1 MSAVNQNFRP
11 PFILAL
17 PFTDHYYLWLVP
29 PDEISL
35 VSYMSLLF
43 KCYRRILCMRVKALK
58 MTSAQTAIS
67 SWHKVPLFV
76 YSYFEK
82 GVRKSHATIPKGGW
96 FWVRCSSRK
105 FERMA
110 WEAMDLHVCLPMLK
124 ESNKSRFDSFGVR
137 DSALIISH
145 ITFRDCP
152 VQVFCDNLS
161 RNSVY
166 KWHFPGSCFKFNSIS
181 ISSRSNCWI

>member
-1 MSAVNQNFRP
+1 MLQVDFLYAGKGSKNDFSTNSNIP
-11 PFILAL
+11 MTLS
-17 PFTDHYYLWLVP
+17 YLVC
-29 PDEISL
+29 IQ
-35 VSYMSLLF
+35 LF
-43 KCYRRILCMRVKALK
+43 QV
-58 MTSAQTAIS
+58 
-67 SWHKVPLFV
+67 V
-76 YSYFEK
+76 
-82 GVRKSHATIPKGGW
+82 GKSHATIPKGARW
-96 FWVRCSSRK
+96 FWVHCSSGK

-110 WEAMDLHVCLPMLK
+110 WEAMNLHVCLPMLK

-145 ITFRDCP
+145 IAFRDCCE
-152 VQVFCDNLS
+152 QIFWYNLS